1 MSFFSLMAALLL
13 EHFQPLPQRLRHY
26 PLFTRYARYLERKLN
41 AGQYRH
47 GVIGWLLAVVP
58 LMAAAAAGY
67 YALHSINPVLGWLWN
82 AGILYLTLGF
92 KHFSVA
98 AAEVGAAL
106 RSENLGQARELL
118 ARWSG
123 RQTDELDAG
132 EIARLG
138 IEQTLACAH
147 KHLFGGIFWF
157 AVLGPAGAVLYRFS
171 GQLGQKWGGLDE
183 QESGLFGQFAVR
195 AFEWL
200 DWLPLRLTAI
210 SFAVVGDFE
219 DAMYCWR
226 SQADGWVQRG
236 LGIVLASGAGA
247 LGVKLGEPLRVGGAV
262 EFRPELGLGDEAD
275 ADYMQSAL
283 GLVWRALGLWLVL
296 MLLLTLAR
304 WTGG

>member
-13 EHFQPLPQRLRHY
+13 EYFQPLPQRLRHY
-26 PLFTRYARYLERKLN
+26 PPFTRYARYLERKLN

-47 GVIGWLLAVVP
+47 GVIAWALAIVP
-58 LMAAAAAGY
+58 LMFVAAAGSQ
-67 YALHSINPVLGWLWN
+67 ALHALNPFLAWLWN

-92 KHFSVA
+92 KHFSATA
-98 AAEVGAAL
+98 ADLGVAL
-106 RSENLGQARELL
+106 RGAELDRARKLL
-118 ARWSG
+118 ASWSG

-138 IEQTLACAH
+138 IEQTLVCAH

-157 AVLGPAGAVLYRFS
+157 AVLGPAGAVLYRFAYL
-171 GQLGQKWGGLDE
+171 LGQKWGGLDE
-183 QESGLFGQFAVR
+183 QEFGTFGQFAVR
-195 AFEWL
+195 VFEWL
-200 DWLPLRLTAI
+200 DWLPLRLTAV

-226 SQADGWVQRG
+226 SQAESWAQRG

-247 LGVKLGEPLRVGGAV
+247 LGVKLGEPLRAGGSV

-283 GLVWRALGLWLVL
+283 SLVWRALVLWLVL
-296 MLLLTLAR
+296 LLLLTLAR

>member
-13 EHFQPLPQRLRHY
+13 EYFQPLPQRLRHY
-26 PLFTRYARYLERKLN
+26 PPFTRYARHLERKLN

-47 GVIGWLLAVVP
+47 GVIAWTLAIMPLIVV
-58 LMAAAAAGY
+58 AAAGSQAL
-67 YALHSINPVLGWLWN
+67 YALNPFLAWLWN

-92 KHFSVA
+92 KHFSVTA
-98 AAEVGAAL
+98 ADLGVAL
-106 RSENLGQARELL
+106 RGAELDRARKLL
-118 ARWSG
+118 ASWSG

-138 IEQTLACAH
+138 IEQTLVCAH

-157 AVLGPAGAVLYRFS
+157 AVLGPAGAVLYRFAYL
-171 GQLGQKWGGLDE
+171 LGQKWGGLDE
-183 QESGLFGQFAVR
+183 QEFGTFGQFAAR
-195 AFEWL
+195 MFEWL
-200 DWLPLRLTAI
+200 DWLPLRLTAV

-226 SQADGWVQRG
+226 SQAESWAQRG

-247 LGVKLGEPLRVGGAV
+247 LGVKLGEPLHAGGSV

-283 GLVWRALGLWLVL
+283 SLVWRALVLWLVL
-296 MLLLTLAR
+296 VLLLTLAR